1 MKFNKKL
8 FFIFF
13 ILISLFIFLFILN
26 ISIGTYSLSL
36 KQIINVFFGNG
47 SKLENFTIF
56 DLRLPRIFVALTV
69 AIGLS
74 MSALILQNIT
84 KNELAEPGIIGI
96 NSGAALAVVLL
107 ISFGKN
113 LYYNEL
119 PLNTSLI
126 IPFFAILGAIF
137 SSLLIYFISGFKNSN
152 KFILAGLGIN
162 IAINAFITLQQLNM
176 SKGDFNQVLTWTS
189 GSLWG
194 SSWLYFFIS
203 APVILALT
211 IAIFFKFKTLNVLSL
226 GDETAIGLGVSIKKE
241 KTMLIIMSI
250 FLAAIS
256 TAVAGNIAF
265 LGLIAPH
272 MAKILVGHDYK
283 KIIPA
288 SILIGCIIIMFA
300 DIFSRNL
307 FSPLEI
313 PVGITISIVG
323 VPYFIY
329 LMIKQK

>member
-1 MKFNKKL
+1 MKCNKKI

-26 ISIGTYSLSL
+26 VSVGTYNLNL
-36 KQIINVFFGNG
+36 KQVINIFWGNG
-47 SKLENFTIF
+47 NKIENFTIF
-56 DLRLPRIFVALTV
+56 NLRLPRVLVGLTV

-74 MSALILQNIT
+74 TSALVLQNIT

-107 ISFGKN
+107 ISFGKT

-119 PLNTSLI
+119 PLNTSLL
-126 IPFFAILGAIF
+126 IPFFAIIGAIF
-137 SSLLIYFISGFKNSN
+137 SSLLVYFIGGLKNSS
-152 KFILAGLGIN
+152 KFILSGLGIN
-162 IAINAFITLQQLNM
+162 IAINSFITLQQLNM

-203 APVILALT
+203 APVILILT
-211 IAIFFKFKTLNVLSL
+211 IIIFFKFKILNVLSL

-241 KTMLIIMSI
+241 KIIFIIIAI

-256 TAVAGNIAF
+256 TSVAGNITF
-265 LGLIAPH
+265 LGLISPH
-272 MAKILVGHDYK
+272 MAKILMGNDYK

-288 SILIGCIIIMFA
+288 SALIGCIIIMFA
-300 DIFSRNL
+300 DILSRNL

-313 PVGITISIVG
+313 PVGITISIIG